1 MSMNILNDILSVY
14 LEQVVV
20 DEALRSREERMARMI
35 TPAQR
40 KQQER
45 IRKGRAV
52 LDDIQA
58 TEKAL
63 KQPKSSTST
72 TPTFDTPAAEVRKL
86 KPGQKKDT
94 LALKVK
100 KALGESS
107 HLEPD
112 MKKRRENNE
121 KAIEDMKKTKAH
133 KDMVAAAR
141 KKLEEA
147 KKKPMIKIQVPEKK
161 LGYKV
166 ADIGPDGK
174 EHNVKTY
181 GAYKEALDPV
191 GQEDADIDNDGKKN
205 TKSDK
210 YLHNRRKV
218 VSKAIQKEGFSD
230 WRQDL
235 SEVIGD
241 VKKNDNKSE
250 DIKVTEKQI
259 TNKIKINP
267 TLGEAVEELGGT
279 LLEMVEVENAD
290 CILDDLSESEVFLLS
305 DKLIEEVVEEFF
317 LECIQEGYDTE
328 EIENVLVESIDV
340 SAALLTEAKVTMG
353 HDTDI
358 KSDRLEKVKSAVKK
372 VGKGLARGV
381 GYAAGAAVRGARA
394 VGREVSKGYERGRGG
409 SSGESNSSSSQAS
422 SSQSDEKET
431 GSKRPGLLGRIGS
444 ALKSG
449 LKRAVGAGAR
459 AVSRGARNVARRME
473 DGEKKT
479 ASNVPVNKPKAKVAA
494 PEAPKTTPKP
504 KAKTTTTPKPEAT
517 KAPAA
522 AKPTTP
528 KRKRTSKLDSLL
540 SDIRK
545 EEFQLDEKTLTDAET
560 KEKERLVKSM
570 KSNKAD
576 FEKRYPGRG
585 EEVMYATAT
594 KMANKIAEQ
603 NQGPSTP
610 VKYDPGIKQLVPNM
624 GAGRPGNVRLKP
636 GFQIPL
642 ATNTSKKSNVQMAS
656 YQPEGEHIN
665 EKPGDGY
672 LGPTPIPNPMRLA
685 QDAVDATNRTSQ
697 KKVDMVNKLLPG
709 SASMPKTTYF
719 NKGPSAASQ
728 KYLNLKNSYDPEGD
742 VIDEKRREE
751 KGTPRKPRDL
761 AFELVAK
768 SMGSN
773 RLGVQP
779 RGKKKVPGQKP
790 PAAGEYGAPESP
802 AQKLAKRKTEPTKI
816 GSRFD

>member
-1 MSMNILNDILSVY
+1 MSMNILNDISLIY

-20 DEALRSREERMARMI
+20 DEALRSREERMARMV

-45 IRKGRAV
+45 ARKGRAV

-63 KQPKSSTST
+63 KEPKSAAST

-112 MKKRRENNE
+112 MKKRGENNE

-141 KKLEEA
+141 KKF
-147 KKKPMIKIQVPEKK
+147 
-161 LGYKV
+161 
-166 ADIGPDGK
+166 D
-174 EHNVKTY
+174 
-181 GAYKEALDPV
+181 EALDPV

-218 VSKAIQKEGFSD
+218 VGKAIQKEGFSD

-241 VKKNDNKSE
+241 VKKNDKSE

-317 LECIQEGYDTE
+317 FECIQEGYDTE
-328 EIENVLVESIDV
+328 EVENVLVESIDV
-340 SAALLTEAKVTMG
+340 SAALLTEAKVTLG

-358 KSDRLEKVKSAVKK
+358 KTDRLAKVKSAVKK
-372 VGKGLARGV
+372 VARGV
-381 GYAAGAAVRGARA
+381 GRAAGAAVRGARA
-394 VGREVSKGYERGRGG
+394 VGREVSKGYERGRRG
-409 SSGESNSSSSQAS
+409 SSGDDSSSASQAS
-422 SSQSDEKET
+422 SSQSDTKET

-444 ALKSG
+444 VLKSG
-449 LKRAVGAGAR
+449 LKKAVGAGAR
-459 AVSRGARNVARRME
+459 AVSRGARNVARKME
-473 DGEKKT
+473 TKKSEAPKNVSKKVEKPADPWEGSATTPAKVKAKPT
-479 ASNVPVNKPKAKVAA
+479 TKKPVAPKAKA
-494 PEAPKTTPKP
+494 P
-504 KAKTTTTPKPEAT
+504 TTT
-517 KAPAA
+517 
-522 AKPTTP
+522 PTTP
-528 KRKRTSKLDSLL
+528 KRKKTSKLDSLL
-540 SDIRK
+540 ADIRKEEVEINELSVNKMLAYVEKGEKNRADLNKKWDKGTATHREKMRVLGREEGEARASDKVEKKTGKRPYEMNALDKARYAVTK

-560 KEKERLVKSM
+560 KKKEELVKSM
-570 KSNKAD
+570 KKSSSD
-576 FEKRYPGRG
+576 FETRYPGRG
-585 EEVMYATAT
+585 KEVMYATAT
-594 KMANKIAEQ
+594 KMAKKIAEQ
-603 NQGPSTP
+603 MTDEPAVSTP
-610 VKYDPGIKQLVPNM
+610 VVDNKKEMMDVKKLANLKMLQQKKQ
-624 GAGRPGNVRLKP
+624 
-636 GFQIPL
+636 QIDRQKLQMQRTGKLPL
-642 ATNTSKKSNVQMAS
+642 EAS
-656 YQPEGEHIN
+656 YQPEGN
-665 EKPGDGY
+665 
-672 LGPTPIPNPMRLA
+672 
-685 QDAVDATNRTSQ
+685 
-697 KKVDMVNKLLPG
+697 
-709 SASMPKTTYF
+709 
-719 NKGPSAASQ
+719 
-728 KYLNLKNSYDPEGD
+728 
-742 VIDEKRREE
+742 VIDELNRAERETGINT
-751 KGTPRKPRDL
+751 KTGRPTQTGGNPKIAAR
-761 AFELVAK
+761 
-768 SMGSN
+768 N
-773 RLGVQP
+773 
-779 RGKKKVPGQKP
+779 KP
-790 PAAGEYGAPESP
+790 PFKYGGSRQEPKDRTGKVVPATAGEPGSGRQSP
-802 AQKLAKRKTEPTKI
+802 KHIVDIRRANKEKAREQRP
-816 GSRFD
+816 GSKYD

>member
-1 MSMNILNDILSVY
+1 MSMNILNDISLIY

-20 DEALRSREERMARMI
+20 DEALRSREERMARMV

-45 IRKGRAV
+45 TRKGRAV

-63 KQPKSSTST
+63 KEPKSSTST

-166 ADIGPDGK
+166 ADIGPGGK
-174 EHNVKTY
+174 EHNAKTY

-191 GQEDADIDNDGKKN
+191 GQENADIDNDDDVDK
-205 TKSDK
+205 TDK
-210 YLHNRRKV
+210 YLHNRRKAIG
-218 VSKAIQKEGFSD
+218 KAIKKKNVKEGFSD

-241 VKKNDNKSE
+241 VKKNGNKSE

-279 LLEMVEVENAD
+279 LLEMVEVENVD
-290 CILDDLSESEVFLLS
+290 CILDNLSESEVFLLS

-317 LECIQEGYDTE
+317 FECIQEGYDIE

-340 SAALLTEAKVTMG
+340 SAALLTEA
-353 HDTDI
+353 DDI

-372 VGKGLARGV
+372 VARGV
-381 GYAAGAAVRGARA
+381 GYVAGAAVRGARA
-394 VGREVSKGYERGRGG
+394 VGREVSKGYERGRRG
-409 SSGESNSSSSQAS
+409 SSGNDSSSASQAS
-422 SSQSDEKET
+422 SSQSDTEET

-449 LKRAVGAGAR
+449 LKKAVGAGAR
-459 AVSRGARNVARRME
+459 AVSRGARNVARKME

-479 ASNVPVNKPKAKVAA
+479 TPNVPVNKPKA
-494 PEAPKTTPKP
+494 APKKAEKSADPWEGSATTP
-504 KAKTTTTPKPEAT
+504 AKVK
-517 KAPAA
+517 
-522 AKPTTP
+522 AKPTTKKPVAAKVKAPTAKPATP
-528 KRKRTSKLDSLL
+528 KTKRTSKLDSLL

-545 EEFQLDEKTLTDAET
+545 EEVEINEKTLTTAET
-560 KEKERLVKSM
+560 KEKERIVKSM
-570 KSNKAD
+570 KSKSAD

-585 EEVMYATAT
+585 KEVMYATAT
-594 KMANKIAEQ
+594 KMAKKIAEQ
-603 NQGPSTP
+603 MYYESEGNTILERENDEPGERDDRPDVKAHNRAVGYKPKSRRLDISNDPRYGSVSGDDENYRSTR
-610 VKYDPGIKQLVPNM
+610 KRY
-624 GAGRPGNVRLKP
+624 
-636 GFQIPL
+636 
-642 ATNTSKKSNVQMAS
+642 
-656 YQPEGEHIN
+656 
-665 EKPGDGY
+665 
-672 LGPTPIPNPMRLA
+672 
-685 QDAVDATNRTSQ
+685 NR
-697 KKVDMVNKLLPG
+697 
-709 SASMPKTTYF
+709 
-719 NKGPSAASQ
+719 
-728 KYLNLKNSYDPEGD
+728 
-742 VIDEKRREE
+742 
-751 KGTPRKPRDL
+751 
-761 AFELVAK
+761 
-768 SMGSN
+768 
-773 RLGVQP
+773 
-779 RGKKKVPGQKP
+779 
-790 PAAGEYGAPESP
+790 
-802 AQKLAKRKTEPTKI
+802 
-816 GSRFD
+816 